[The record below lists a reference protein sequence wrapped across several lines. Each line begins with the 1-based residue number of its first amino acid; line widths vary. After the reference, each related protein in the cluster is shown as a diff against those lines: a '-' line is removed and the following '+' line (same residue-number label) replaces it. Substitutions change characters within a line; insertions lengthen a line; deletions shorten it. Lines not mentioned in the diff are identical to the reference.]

1 MLILST
7 ILIYFCVLMVMGRI
21 TSRKS
26 DNETFYRGERK
37 SPWYMLAFGLVGAS
51 VSGITFVSVPGMV
64 MKQDMTYIQTCI
76 GFIFGYFLVAF
87 VLLPIYYKFNLTTI
101 YTFLKMRLGQRSYKT
116 GALFFLLSEMTGTA
130 LRFYVVCSILQRFV
144 FGQFHL
150 PFALTVVM
158 LVALIWLYTRR
169 GGIKTIVWT
178 DTFQTLCMMVALLM
192 IIYHVMDHLGLSVGE
207 AVSAVAADSHSR
219 IFVFDDFMSTQ
230 NFFKQFFSGIF
241 IVVAMT
247 GLDQHMMQKNLTC
260 KTLREA
266 QKDMCSYGV
275 AFLPA
280 NALFLSLGV
289 LLMMLAQ
296 RTGVSASGDQLL
308 PAFAASGELGMAVVV
323 FFTIGIVAAS
333 FSSAD
338 SALTSLTTSY
348 CVDIRGR
355 ANDERLRHRVH
366 VGMAVVFALFILL
379 FRVFNNTSLLDA
391 IYVMCSYT
399 YGPLLGM
406 FGFALL
412 TRRTVR
418 DRWVPYIAVA
428 SPLICF
434 GIDTATTALCG
445 YHFGYELLM
454 LNGLLTFAGMWAVS
468 HKGDAQ
474 PHSTTGLQA

>member
-260 KTLREA
+260 KTLRDA
-266 QKDMCSYGV
+266 QKDLCVGGFF
-275 AFLPA
+275 FLPV
-280 NALFLSLGV
+280 NLLFLSLGV
-289 LLMMLAQ
+289 LLMILASREGIALPTDSDQ
-296 RTGVSASGDQLL
+296 LMPMFTASGWMGNLVL
-308 PAFAASGELGMAVVV
+308 VLFS
-323 FFTIGIVAAS
+323 IGIVAAS
-333 FSSAD
+333 FSGTD
-338 SALTSLTTSY
+338 SALTAITTSV
-348 CVDIRGR
+348 CVDLKERPD
-355 ANDERLRHRVH
+355 DERLRRIAHLGVC
-366 VGMAVVFALFILL
+366 ALFAVFILMFDAL
-379 FRVFNNTSLLDA
+379 NSTSIIDA
-391 IYVMCSYT
+391 IYILLSYT
-399 YGPLLGM
+399 SGPLLGL
-406 FGFALL
+406 FAYAIIM
-412 TRRTVR
+412 RRGVN
-418 DRWVPYIAVA
+418 DRLVPYICVA
-428 SPLICF
+428 SPLVCF
-434 GIDTATTALCG
+434 AIDKATTALTG
-445 YHFGYELLM
+445 YKFGYELLM
-454 LNGLLTFAGMWAVS
+454 LNGLLVFLGMMLTARGCS
-468 HKGDAQ
+468 RQENK
-474 PHSTTGLQA
+474 LK

>member
-192 IIYHVMDHLGLSVGE
+192 IIYHVMDHLGMSVGE

-260 KTLREA
+260 KTLRDA
-266 QKDMCSYGV
+266 QKDLCVGGFF
-275 AFLPA
+275 FLPV
-280 NALFLSLGV
+280 NLLFLSLGV
-289 LLMMLAQ
+289 LLMILASREGIALPTDSDQ
-296 RTGVSASGDQLL
+296 LMPMFTASGWMGNLVL
-308 PAFAASGELGMAVVV
+308 VLFS
-323 FFTIGIVAAS
+323 IGIVAAS
-333 FSSAD
+333 FSGTD
-338 SALTSLTTSY
+338 SALTAITTSV
-348 CVDIRGR
+348 CVDLKERPD
-355 ANDERLRHRVH
+355 DERLRRIAHLGVC
-366 VGMAVVFALFILL
+366 ALFAVFILMFDAL
-379 FRVFNNTSLLDA
+379 NSTSIIDA
-391 IYVMCSYT
+391 IYILLSYT
-399 YGPLLGM
+399 SGPLLGL
-406 FGFALL
+406 FAYAIIM
-412 TRRTVR
+412 RRGVN
-418 DRWVPYIAVA
+418 DRLVPYICVA
-428 SPLICF
+428 SPLVCF
-434 GIDTATTALCG
+434 AIDKATTALTG
-445 YHFGYELLM
+445 YKFGYELLM
-454 LNGLLTFAGMWAVS
+454 LNGLLVFLGMMLTARGCS
-468 HKGDAQ
+468 RQENK
-474 PHSTTGLQA
+474 LK

>member
-1 MLILST
+1 
-7 ILIYFCVLMVMGRI
+7 MVMGRI

-260 KTLREA
+260 KTLRDA
-266 QKDMCSYGV
+266 QKDLCVGGFF
-275 AFLPA
+275 FLPV
-280 NALFLSLGV
+280 NLLFLSLGV
-289 LLMMLAQ
+289 LLMILASREGIALPTDSDQ
-296 RTGVSASGDQLL
+296 LMPMFTASGWMGNLVL
-308 PAFAASGELGMAVVV
+308 VLFS
-323 FFTIGIVAAS
+323 IGIVAAS
-333 FSSAD
+333 FSGTD
-338 SALTSLTTSY
+338 STLTAITTSV
-348 CVDIRGR
+348 CVDLKERPD
-355 ANDERLRHRVH
+355 DERLRRIAHLGVC
-366 VGMAVVFALFILL
+366 ALFAVFILMFDAL
-379 FRVFNNTSLLDA
+379 NSTSIIDA
-391 IYVMCSYT
+391 IYILLSYT
-399 YGPLLGM
+399 SGPLLGL
-406 FGFALL
+406 FAYAIIM
-412 TRRTVR
+412 RRGVN
-418 DRWVPYIAVA
+418 DRLVPYICVA
-428 SPLICF
+428 SPLVCF
-434 GIDTATTALCG
+434 AIDKATTALTG
-445 YHFGYELLM
+445 YKFGYELLM
-454 LNGLLTFAGMWAVS
+454 LNGLLVFLGMMLTARGCS
-468 HKGDAQ
+468 RQENK
-474 PHSTTGLQA
+474 LK

>member
-1 MLILST
+1 
-7 ILIYFCVLMVMGRI
+7 MVMGRI

-192 IIYHVMDHLGLSVGE
+192 IIYHVMDHLGMSVGE

-260 KTLREA
+260 KTLRDA
-266 QKDMCSYGV
+266 QKDLCVGGFF
-275 AFLPA
+275 FLPV
-280 NALFLSLGV
+280 NLLFLSLGV
-289 LLMMLAQ
+289 LLMILASREGIALPTDSDQ
-296 RTGVSASGDQLL
+296 LMPMFTASGWMGNLVL
-308 PAFAASGELGMAVVV
+308 VLFS
-323 FFTIGIVAAS
+323 IGIVAAS
-333 FSSAD
+333 FSGTD
-338 SALTSLTTSY
+338 SALTAITTSV
-348 CVDIRGR
+348 CVDLKERPD
-355 ANDERLRHRVH
+355 DERLRRIAHLGVCALF
-366 VGMAVVFALFILL
+366 AVFILL
-379 FRVFNNTSLLDA
+379 FDALNSTSIIDA
-391 IYVMCSYT
+391 IYILLSYT
-399 YGPLLGM
+399 SGPLLGL
-406 FGFALL
+406 FAYAIIM
-412 TRRTVR
+412 RRGVN
-418 DRWVPYIAVA
+418 DRLVPYICVA
-428 SPLICF
+428 SPLVCF
-434 GIDTATTALCG
+434 AIDKATTALTG
-445 YHFGYELLM
+445 YKFGYELLM
-454 LNGLLTFAGMWAVS
+454 LNGLLVFLGMMLTARGCS
-468 HKGDAQ
+468 RQENK
-474 PHSTTGLQA
+474 LK

>member
-192 IIYHVMDHLGLSVGE
+192 IIYHVMDHLGLSAGE

-241 IVVAMT
+241 IVVVMT

-260 KTLREA
+260 KTLRDA
-266 QKDMCSYGV
+266 QKDLCVGGFF
-275 AFLPA
+275 FLPV
-280 NALFLSLGV
+280 NLLFLSLGV
-289 LLMMLAQ
+289 LLMILAAREGIALPTDSDQ
-296 RTGVSASGDQLL
+296 LMPMFTASGWMGNLVL
-308 PAFAASGELGMAVVV
+308 VLFS
-323 FFTIGIVAAS
+323 IGIVAAS
-333 FSSAD
+333 FSGTD
-338 SALTSLTTSY
+338 SALTAITTSV
-348 CVDIRGR
+348 CVDLKERPD
-355 ANDERLRHRVH
+355 DERLRRIAH
-366 VGMAVVFALFILL
+366 VGVCALFAVFILL
-379 FRVFNNTSLLDA
+379 FDALNSTSIIDA
-391 IYVMCSYT
+391 IYILLSYT
-399 YGPLLGM
+399 SGPLLGL
-406 FGFALL
+406 FAYAIIM
-412 TRRTVR
+412 RRGVN
-418 DRWVPYIAVA
+418 DRLVPYICVA
-428 SPLICF
+428 SPLVCF
-434 GIDTATTALCG
+434 AIDKATTALTG
-445 YHFGYELLM
+445 YKFGYELLM
-454 LNGLLTFAGMWAVS
+454 LNGLLVFLGMMLTARGCS
-468 HKGDAQ
+468 RQENK
-474 PHSTTGLQA
+474 LK

>member
-1 MLILST
+1 
-7 ILIYFCVLMVMGRI
+7 MVMGRI

-260 KTLREA
+260 KTLRDA
-266 QKDMCSYGV
+266 QKDLCVGGFF
-275 AFLPA
+275 FLPV
-280 NALFLSLGV
+280 NLLFLSLGV
-289 LLMMLAQ
+289 LLMILASREGIALPTDSDQ
-296 RTGVSASGDQLL
+296 LMPMFTASGWMGNLVL
-308 PAFAASGELGMAVVV
+308 VLFS
-323 FFTIGIVAAS
+323 IGIVAAS
-333 FSSAD
+333 FSGTD
-338 SALTSLTTSY
+338 SALTAITTSV
-348 CVDIRGR
+348 CVDLKERPD
-355 ANDERLRHRVH
+355 DERLRRIAHLGVC
-366 VGMAVVFALFILL
+366 ALFAVFILMFDAL
-379 FRVFNNTSLLDA
+379 NSTSIIDA
-391 IYVMCSYT
+391 IYILLSYT
-399 YGPLLGM
+399 SGPLLGL
-406 FGFALL
+406 FAYAIIM
-412 TRRTVR
+412 RRGVN
-418 DRWVPYIAVA
+418 DRLVPYICVA
-428 SPLICF
+428 SPLVCF
-434 GIDTATTALCG
+434 AIDKATTALTG
-445 YHFGYELLM
+445 YKFGYELLM
-454 LNGLLTFAGMWAVS
+454 LNGLLVFLGMMLTARGCS
-468 HKGDAQ
+468 RQENK
-474 PHSTTGLQA
+474 LK

>member
-207 AVSAVAADSHSR
+207 AVSAVAANSHSR

-260 KTLREA
+260 KTLRDA
-266 QKDMCSYGV
+266 QKDLCVGGFF
-275 AFLPA
+275 FLPV
-280 NALFLSLGV
+280 NLLFLSLGV
-289 LLMMLAQ
+289 LLMILASREGIALPTDSDQ
-296 RTGVSASGDQLL
+296 LMPMFTASGWMGNLVL
-308 PAFAASGELGMAVVV
+308 VLFS
-323 FFTIGIVAAS
+323 IGIVAAS
-333 FSSAD
+333 FSGTD
-338 SALTSLTTSY
+338 SALTAITTSV
-348 CVDIRGR
+348 CVDLKERPD
-355 ANDERLRHRVH
+355 DERLRRIAHLGVC
-366 VGMAVVFALFILL
+366 ALFAVFILMFDAL
-379 FRVFNNTSLLDA
+379 NSTSIIDA
-391 IYVMCSYT
+391 IYILLSYT
-399 YGPLLGM
+399 SGPLLGL
-406 FGFALL
+406 FAYAIIM
-412 TRRTVR
+412 RRGVN
-418 DRWVPYIAVA
+418 DRLVPYICVA
-428 SPLICF
+428 SPLVCF
-434 GIDTATTALCG
+434 AIDKATTALTG
-445 YHFGYELLM
+445 YKFGYELLM
-454 LNGLLTFAGMWAVS
+454 LNGLLVFLGMMLTARGCS
-468 HKGDAQ
+468 RQENK
-474 PHSTTGLQA
+474 LK

>member
-192 IIYHVMDHLGLSVGE
+192 IIYHVMDHLGMSVGE

-260 KTLREA
+260 KTLRDA
-266 QKDMCSYGV
+266 QKDLCVGGFF
-275 AFLPA
+275 FLPV
-280 NALFLSLGV
+280 NLLFLSLGV
-289 LLMMLAQ
+289 LLMILASREGIALPTDSDQ
-296 RTGVSASGDQLL
+296 LMPMFTASGWMGNLVL
-308 PAFAASGELGMAVVV
+308 VLFS
-323 FFTIGIVAAS
+323 IGIVAAS
-333 FSSAD
+333 FSGTD
-338 SALTSLTTSY
+338 SALTAITTSV
-348 CVDIRGR
+348 CVDLKERHD
-355 ANDERLRHRVH
+355 DERLRRIAHLGVC
-366 VGMAVVFALFILL
+366 ALFAVFILMFDAL
-379 FRVFNNTSLLDA
+379 NSTSIIDA
-391 IYVMCSYT
+391 IYILLSYT
-399 YGPLLGM
+399 SGPLLGL
-406 FGFALL
+406 FAYAIIM
-412 TRRTVR
+412 RRGVN
-418 DRWVPYIAVA
+418 DRLVPYICVA
-428 SPLICF
+428 SPLVCF
-434 GIDTATTALCG
+434 AIDKATTALTG
-445 YHFGYELLM
+445 YKFGYELLM
-454 LNGLLTFAGMWAVS
+454 LNGLLVFLGMMLTARGCS
-468 HKGDAQ
+468 RQENK
-474 PHSTTGLQA
+474 LK

>member
-241 IVVAMT
+241 ITIVMT
-247 GLDQHMMQKNLTC
+247 GLDQDMMQKNLTC
-260 KTLREA
+260 KTLRDA
-266 QKDMCSYGV
+266 QKDLCVGGFF
-275 AFLPA
+275 FLPV
-280 NALFLSLGV
+280 NLLFLSLGV
-289 LLMMLAQ
+289 LLMILASREGIALPTDSDQ
-296 RTGVSASGDQLL
+296 LMPMFTASGWMGNLVL
-308 PAFAASGELGMAVVV
+308 VLFS
-323 FFTIGIVAAS
+323 IGIVAAS
-333 FSSAD
+333 FSGTD
-338 SALTSLTTSY
+338 SALTAITTSV
-348 CVDIRGR
+348 CVDLKERPD
-355 ANDERLRHRVH
+355 DERLRRIAHLGVC
-366 VGMAVVFALFILL
+366 ALFAVFILMFDAL
-379 FRVFNNTSLLDA
+379 NSTSIIDA
-391 IYVMCSYT
+391 IYILLSYT
-399 YGPLLGM
+399 SGPLLGL
-406 FGFALL
+406 FAYAIIM
-412 TRRTVR
+412 RRGVN
-418 DRWVPYIAVA
+418 DRLVPYICVA
-428 SPLICF
+428 SPLVCF
-434 GIDTATTALCG
+434 AIDKATTALTG
-445 YHFGYELLM
+445 YKFGYELLM
-454 LNGLLTFAGMWAVS
+454 LNGLLVFLGMMLTARGCS
-468 HKGDAQ
+468 RQENK
-474 PHSTTGLQA
+474 LK

>member
-1 MLILST
+1 
-7 ILIYFCVLMVMGRI
+7 MVMGRI

-192 IIYHVMDHLGLSVGE
+192 IIYHVMDHLGLSAGE

-260 KTLREA
+260 KTLRDA
-266 QKDMCSYGV
+266 QKDLCVGGFF
-275 AFLPA
+275 FLPV
-280 NALFLSLGV
+280 NLLFLSLGV
-289 LLMMLAQ
+289 LLMILAAREGIALPTDSDQ
-296 RTGVSASGDQLL
+296 LMPMFTASGWMGNLVL
-308 PAFAASGELGMAVVV
+308 VLFS
-323 FFTIGIVAAS
+323 IGIVAAS
-333 FSSAD
+333 FSGTD
-338 SALTSLTTSY
+338 SALTAITTSV
-348 CVDIRGR
+348 CVDLKERPD
-355 ANDERLRHRVH
+355 DERLRRIAH
-366 VGMAVVFALFILL
+366 VGVCALFAVFILL
-379 FRVFNNTSLLDA
+379 FDALNSTSIIDA
-391 IYVMCSYT
+391 IYILLSYT
-399 YGPLLGM
+399 SGPLLGL
-406 FGFALL
+406 FAYAIIM
-412 TRRTVR
+412 RRGVN
-418 DRWVPYIAVA
+418 DRLVPYICVA
-428 SPLICF
+428 SPLVCF
-434 GIDTATTALCG
+434 AIDKATTALTG
-445 YHFGYELLM
+445 YKFGYELLM
-454 LNGLLTFAGMWAVS
+454 LNGLLVFLGMMLTARGCS
-468 HKGDAQ
+468 RQEKK
-474 PHSTTGLQA
+474 LK